1 MSAFHR
7 MVTYLHLYDHNIKGR
22 NIGFAKIE
30 KQNGKCRIEIHMK
43 NTGYSISPIPV
54 YFYTQNQQRF
64 HGILLGDMELARGN
78 GDFKAI
84 LTDEDWAENGYS
96 LENVKGI
103 FIPIS
108 EEIMLVSQWDNAP
121 FVRDKFIEPPTPTNT
136 PSQADTHPQQIN
148 TKSIPFQKTEN
159 TQQHDS
165 PKNSISAANTAQNT
179 ENTHQHND
187 LLDSNS
193 AEHTEQNTENAQQ
206 QHSLPAS
213 TPAEHTAL
221 NMENAQQQH
230 TLQDSSPADNIAQNT
245 ENQQQQHSL
254 PASTPAEHTA
264 LNMENAQQQHTL
276 QDSSPADN
284 IAQNTENQQQ
294 HFHQA
299 GTPQNSLK
307 ATEAAPR
314 RRQAVY
320 RNPFALPRFPLWQ
333 QDFKQRQRL
342 QGKAPNTSN
351 QSTKTDKISPET
363 ASYNAKI
370 PPNTANYNAKTPSNI
385 AGHKTQTSHD
395 TSGQAMD
402 PSSTEPSPPPDEDW
416 SMKWQMLL
424 ENYPVMTPFA
434 GDEKTLCIRLDLKDL
449 RLLPQ
454 KYWYLGNNS
463 FLLHGFFNYRYL
475 ILGMTEKSG
484 QKKWFLGIPG
494 IFQNPERVMATLF
507 GFPGFRNE
515 KSASINTG
523 EFGYWY
529 RYLEE

>member
-54 YFYTQNQQRF
+54 YFYTQKQQSF
-64 HGILLGDMELARGN
+64 HGILLGDMELTRGN

-84 LTDEDWAENGYS
+84 LTDKDWADSGYS

-121 FVRDKFIEPPTPTNT
+121 FVRDKFVEPPTSTNT

-165 PKNSISAANTAQNT
+165 PQNSISAANTAQNT
-179 ENTHQHND
+179 ENPPQHNALQGSSPD
-187 LLDSNS
+187 
-193 AEHTEQNTENAQQ
+193 
-206 QHSLPAS
+206 
-213 TPAEHTAL
+213 EHTA
-221 NMENAQQQH
+221 QKIKSHKQH
-230 TLQDSSPADNIAQNT
+230 DGTQESSPAANIAQNT
-245 ENQQQQHSL
+245 ENTQQLHNSL
-254 PASTPAEHTA
+254 H
-264 LNMENAQQQHTL
+264 
-276 QDSSPADN
+276 DSSPAN
-284 IAQNTENQQQ
+284 NTAQNTKNTQQQ
-294 HFHQA
+294 NFHQA

-333 QDFKQRQRL
+333 QDFKQRQRF
-342 QGKAPNTSN
+342 QGKAPSTSS
-351 QSTKTDKISPET
+351 QSTKTGKNSPET

-370 PPNTANYNAKTPSNI
+370 PPNTANYNTKTPSTT
-385 AGHKTQTSHD
+385 AGYKTQNSPD

-402 PSSTEPSPPPDEDW
+402 SSSMKPSSPPDEDW

-434 GDEKTLCIRLDLKDL
+434 GDEKTLCIRLELKDL

>member
-1 MSAFHR
+1 
-7 MVTYLHLYDHNIKGR
+7 
-22 NIGFAKIE
+22 
-30 KQNGKCRIEIHMK
+30 
-43 NTGYSISPIPV
+43 
-54 YFYTQNQQRF
+54 
-64 HGILLGDMELARGN
+64 
-78 GDFKAI
+78 
-84 LTDEDWAENGYS
+84 
-96 LENVKGI
+96 
-103 FIPIS
+103 
-108 EEIMLVSQWDNAP
+108 MLVSQWDNAP
-121 FVRDKFIEPPTPTNT
+121 FVRDKFVEPPTSTNT

-165 PKNSISAANTAQNT
+165 PQNSISAANTAQNT
-179 ENTHQHND
+179 ENPPQHNALQGSSPD
-187 LLDSNS
+187 
-193 AEHTEQNTENAQQ
+193 EHTAQKIKSHKQHDGTQESSPAANIAQNTENTQQLHNSPQDYSPADNTAQ
-206 QHSLPAS
+206 
-213 TPAEHTAL
+213 
-221 NMENAQQQH
+221 NMENAQQQN
-230 TLQDSSPADNIAQNT
+230 TLQNYSPAATTAQNT
-245 ENQQQQHSL
+245 ENTQQLHNSL
-254 PASTPAEHTA
+254 H
-264 LNMENAQQQHTL
+264 
-276 QDSSPADN
+276 DSSPAN
-284 IAQNTENQQQ
+284 NTAQNTKNTQQQ
-294 HFHQA
+294 NFHQA

-333 QDFKQRQRL
+333 QDFKQRQRF
-342 QGKAPNTSN
+342 QGKAPSTSS
-351 QSTKTDKISPET
+351 QSTKTGKNSPET

-370 PPNTANYNAKTPSNI
+370 PPNTANYNTKTPSTT
-385 AGHKTQTSHD
+385 AGYKTQNSPD

-402 PSSTEPSPPPDEDW
+402 SSSMKPSSPPDEDW

-434 GDEKTLCIRLDLKDL
+434 GDEKTLCIRLELKDL